1 MLSVLLLGS
10 ANDRTQSALLPKPP
24 LIDGLH
30 RWFVIDLGIQDELCA
45 NAAPTRGQVGEML
58 LAMMGWG
65 LMPLR
70 NTSSAHPPQDGTAAV
85 PAPHGAPQSWE
96 LWLRAPTGRLFN
108 FPNVFRL
115 KKNKIKRKYMKPRLV
130 Q

>member
-10 ANDRTQSALLPKPP
+10 ASDRTQSALLPKPP
-24 LIDGLH
+24 LIDELH
-30 RWFVIDLGIQDELCA
+30 WWFVIDLGIQDELCA

-70 NTSSAHPPQDGTAAV
+70 NTSSAHPPPGWDSSSARSPRSTTELGAV
-85 PAPHGAPQSWE
+85 AEGPHGEAFQ
-96 LWLRAPTGRLFN
+96 
-108 FPNVFRL
+108 FP
-115 KKNKIKRKYMKPRLV
+115 KRV
-130 Q
+130 SA